1 VKRSPILL
9 LALVLILAAALPVM
23 AQGTGPTVTAT
34 VVFDAIQ
41 LREAPDLA
49 APAIGQA
56 ARDEVL
62 TLTGRTADSTWYQ
75 TALDDGTP
83 VWLAAYVV
91 HLDGDGASLPVIEAA
106 AAQTDTIFVPP
117 GCDYFN
123 IGPFHARV
131 GQRVI
136 LTQGWAAASEALVQD
151 YLNGVLQIVSFDGRL
166 ISTYAAYASDVF
178 YDEASG
184 TYQVFWSFDM
194 GPIAAG
200 VHTTEWTQIFDGPI
214 SDGLDANNDG
224 QPDTYGPDPVTYTC
238 TIIIE

>member
-1 VKRSPILL
+1 MKRFPLL
-9 LALVLILAAALPVM
+9 VLALLFVLGTALPLA
-23 AQGTGPTVTAT
+23 AQGTGPTVSAT

-41 LREAPDLA
+41 LRASPDLT

-56 ARDEVL
+56 ARDDVL
-62 TLTGRTADSTWYQ
+62 TLTGRTADSSWYQ
-75 TALDDGTP
+75 TALPDGTP
-83 VWLAAYVV
+83 AWLAAYVV
-91 HLDGDGASLPVIEAA
+91 RVAGEAASLPVIETAP
-106 AAQTDTIFVPP
+106 AQADTIFVPP

-123 IGPFHARV
+123 IGPFHGRV
-131 GQRVI
+131 GQRVV
-136 LTQGWAAASEALVQD
+136 LSQGWAAASEQLVRD

-178 YDEASG
+178 FDEASN

-200 VHTTEWTQIFDGPI
+200 VHTTEWTQIYDGPL

-224 QPDTYGPDPVTYTC
+224 QPDSYGPDPVTYTC
-238 TIIIE
+238 TIVIE